1 VILGMVGRAGS
12 GKDTIADLLV
22 YHHGFVKVAL
32 ADPLKRICR
41 DVYGF
46 TDDQL
51 WGSSSARNAPD
62 SRYPRPS
69 LPYLP
74 EEGHVT
80 APKPVREGTA
90 LFACV
95 NCGSE
100 INIEDTAAF
109 DAWESQ
115 RCGPDHLTPRHALQ
129 RLGTEWGRACYENTW
144 IDLAL
149 RTARVLLDGW
159 HAYSPLHGLIQ
170 RYSPSIRGIVL
181 SDIRFPNEVHAIRAA
196 GGRLWR
202 TTHGEGLSG
211 VAGMHESERYVDALE
226 VDGVVPDS
234 PIEALPEIVAT
245 MLKEVLR

>member
-1 VILGMVGRAGS
+1 MELRVILGMVGRAGS

-41 DVYGF
+41 NVYGF

-51 WGSSSARNAPD
+51 WGPSSTRNAPD
-62 SRYPRPS
+62 MRYPRPD
-69 LPYLP
+69 PPTHWAPCP
-74 EEGHVT
+74 EY
-80 APKPVREGTA
+80 
-90 LFACV
+90 
-95 NCGSE
+95 
-100 INIEDTAAF
+100 
-109 DAWESQ
+109 
-115 RCGPDHLTPRHALQ
+115 LTPRYALQ

-149 RTARVLLDGW
+149 RTARVLLY
-159 HAYSPLHGLIQ
+159 HCPIAMTYTPKYGLQ
-170 RYSPSIRGIVL
+170 PTDLLESAARKRHIRGIVL
-181 SDIRFPNEVHAIRAA
+181 SDVRFPNEAHAIRAA

-202 TTHGEGLSG
+202 TTHGEGLGG
-211 VAGMHESERYVDALE
+211 VAGTHESERYVDALE

-234 PIEALPEIVAT
+234 PVEALPEIVAT